1 MFANPEKIL
10 LSLTLY
16 LLMPAAP
23 AFSDETTGVSDLLIS
38 GGKAMKSGD
47 YDTAKGDY
55 LKACDLGNAE
65 GCRWYGFLHSLPNL
79 MKEPTTESD
88 FAKGILYLAKAC
100 DLGDAPSCAV
110 GGKLAID
117 GGPGVSPDLSRGL
130 SLYEKACDLGENSV
144 CGVAG
149 YLYAYR
155 KENPDYEKGIPLM
168 EKSCA
173 GGDASICAVLG
184 ELYEKG
190 PSGVRNEARARELY
204 QKVCDLGMKRAC
216 ERLQK

>member
-1 MFANPEKIL
+1 MFAIPEKFL
-10 LSLTLY
+10 LSLILC
-16 LLMPAAP
+16 LLLPAAP
-23 AFSDETTGVSDLLIS
+23 AFSEETPGAADLLLS
-38 GGKAMKSGD
+38 GGKAMKSRD
-47 YDTAKGDY
+47 FDTAKRDY
-55 LKACDLGNAE
+55 LKACELGNAE
-65 GCRWYGFLHSLPNL
+65 GCRWYGFLHSSPNL
-79 MKEPTTESD
+79 MKNPATEDD
-88 FAKGILYLAKAC
+88 FARGLLYLAKAC

-117 GGPGVSPDLSRGL
+117 GGPGAAPDLSRGL

-149 YLYAYR
+149 YLYSFR

-173 GGDASICAVLG
+173 GGEAAICAVLG

-190 PSGVRNEARARELY
+190 PSGVRNEARAQELFK
-204 QKVCDLGMKRAC
+204 KVCDLGMKRAC
-216 ERLQK
+216 EKLQK